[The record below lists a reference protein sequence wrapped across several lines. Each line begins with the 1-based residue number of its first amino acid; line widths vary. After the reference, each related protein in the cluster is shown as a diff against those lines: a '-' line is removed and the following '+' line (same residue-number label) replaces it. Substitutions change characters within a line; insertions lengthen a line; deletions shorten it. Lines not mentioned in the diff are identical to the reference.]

1 VSACVGSRSGGSR
14 TRVRAEAGFTLLE
27 ISVAVLILALMM
39 TFIYETLFNTIR
51 QRNAQ
56 VEGLEGPKIDQ
67 AIMDQVM
74 GDLRFVYYRQGL
86 LPGDSGFWGRSRQ
99 LNGTEADRVD
109 FLTCR
114 TSKLAELEETT
125 QALGN
130 SPLIEVGYACRQN
143 DANPRWLELWRRE
156 DYFVD
161 DDPTD
166 GGRYD
171 LVYDKIRR
179 FDLHYY
185 PPTEDRA
192 ENDNGL
198 DEWDTKIQKK
208 LPYAI
213 VVTLYFDVREPIS
226 DQPQG
231 MVRRIVLLTPARS
244 LPPDATTG
252 MDAGMSAMR

>member
-1 VSACVGSRSGGSR
+1 MRSGSAAAGSR
-14 TRVRAEAGFTLLE
+14 RARGFTLLE

-39 TFIYETLFNTIR
+39 TFIYTVLINTIR
-51 QRNAQ
+51 SREALT
-56 VEGLEGPKIDQ
+56 EGLEGPKIDQ
-67 AIMDQVM
+67 AIMDQIM
-74 GDLRFVYYRQGL
+74 GDLRFVYYRQGQ
-86 LPGDSGFWGRSRQ
+86 LPADSGFWGRSRQ
-99 LNGTEADRVD
+99 MNGTDADRVD

-114 TSKLAELEETT
+114 TSKLAELEETS
-125 QALGN
+125 QAQVN
-130 SPLIEVGYACRQN
+130 APIVEVGYACRQN

-166 GGRYD
+166 GGRFD

-179 FDLHYY
+179 FNLHYY
-185 PPTEDRA
+185 PPTEERGD
-192 ENDNGL
+192 NDNAL

-213 VVTLYFDVREPIS
+213 VLTIQFDVREPVT

-231 MVRRIVLLTPARS
+231 LVRRIVLLTPARS
-244 LPPDATTG
+244 LPPDSGA
-252 MDAGMSAMR
+252 MDSGMSAMR